1 MDEFTPCKI
10 CLRTPL
16 VGEQVTIMR
25 TGERE
30 SAVCDLC
37 LGRPRAAALGEQQ
50 RRERVRSLEGAETV
64 IRSWPTPAQGGH
76 PAPVGA
82 GS

>member
-1 MDEFTPCKI
+1 MDQFTPCSI

-16 VGEQVTIMR
+16 VGEEVTIIR
-25 TGERE
+25 KGELE

-37 LGRPRAAALGEQQ
+37 LERPRAALGEQL
-50 RRERVRSLEGAETV
+50 RRERVRSIEGAETV
-64 IRSWPTPAQGGH
+64 IRSWPTPAPGER
-76 PAPVGA
+76 PAPVGT

>member
-1 MDEFTPCKI
+1 MDEFTPCTI

-16 VGEQVTIMR
+16 VGEEVTMMR
-25 TGERE
+25 KGERE

-37 LGRPRAAALGEQQ
+37 LQRPRAVALGEQQ
-50 RRERVRSLEGAETV
+50 RRERVRSIEGAETV
-64 IRSWPTPAQGGH
+64 IRGWPTPARDGH
-76 PAPVGA
+76 PAPVGT

>member
-1 MDEFTPCKI
+1 MDEFTPCSI

-16 VGEQVTIMR
+16 IGEEVTMMR
-25 TGERE
+25 KGERE

-37 LGRPRAAALGEQQ
+37 IERPRAAALGEQL
-50 RRERVRSLEGAETV
+50 RRERVRSIEGAETV
-64 IRSWPTPAQGGH
+64 IRSWPTPARDRR

-82 GS
+82 RS

>member
-1 MDEFTPCKI
+1 MDEFTPCSI

-16 VGEQVTIMR
+16 VGEEVTVM
-25 TGERE
+25 GKGDHE

-37 LGRPRAAALGEQQ
+37 LARPRAAALGEQL
-50 RRERVRSLEGAETV
+50 RRERVRTIEGAETV
-64 IRSWPTPAQGGH
+64 IRSWPTPAPEGR
-76 PAPVGA
+76 PAPVGT